1 MALTAQWAV
10 FICCVDDLVDRGG
23 LGTVPGEVEEFT
35 APLRE
40 VLAGG
45 GGPPPARRPAYA
57 RVLQELWAHTSAGM
71 PAQWKERFTADYT
84 DFLDATEEEVALRRD
99 GVRLTVAQYVRLRRR
114 TITLLPLLDV
124 LERTGDAPMVEC
136 EQVGDRLGELRR
148 AVADIAGWVNDLVSA
163 ADDTAVGQDNLV
175 TTLARQES
183 CCLAEA
189 RQRAAAMISER
200 RSTFHTVATT
210 LRTGRE
216 VPAPLRQDMRR
227 YVDLTQ
233 TFLTA
238 TLRWL
243 TATGRFA
250 SDAGPAPADAL
261 APQHRPVGCCPTNA
275 ASRNAHTP
283 THAKRPG

>member
-1 MALTAQWAV
+1 ML
-10 FICCVDDLVDRGG
+10 
-23 LGTVPGEVEEFT
+23 
-35 APLRE
+35 
-40 VLAGG
+40 
-45 GGPPPARRPAYA
+45 
-57 RVLQELWAHTSAGM
+57 
-71 PAQWKERFTADYT
+71 AQWKERFTADYT

-99 GVRLTVAQYVRLRRR
+99 AVRLTVAQYVQLRRR

-148 AVADIAGWVNDLVSA
+148 AVADVAGWVNDLASA
-163 ADDTAVGQDNLV
+163 ADDTTAGQDNLV
-175 TTLARQES
+175 TALARQEN

-189 RQRAAAMISER
+189 RQRAAAMIAER
-200 RSTFHTVATT
+200 RSTFHTIATT

-216 VPAPLRQDMRR
+216 VPPPLRQDMRR

-243 TATGRFA
+243 PATGRFA
-250 SDAGPAPADAL
+250 PNSGPAPVDASG
-261 APQHRPVGCCPTNA
+261 PRPRPLGCCPRDA
-275 ASRNAHTP
+275 ASRNAHTT
-283 THAKRPG
+283 THAKRPR